1 MKILSLQ
8 ETDWINRC
16 PHQQHHLMDRMA
28 SNRIRVDY
36 DKDADVLYISF
47 RKPRH
52 ADDSEMEDNL
62 IYPYRGRDLA
72 GIAVIGAERCD
83 VSVEGEDR

>member
-1 MKILSLQ
+1 MKLLVLQ
-8 ETDWINRC
+8 ETDRVKRG
-16 PHQQHHLMDRMA
+16 PHHQHRLMDRMA
-28 SNRIRVDY
+28 SNRIRIDY
-36 DKDADVLYISF
+36 DKDADVLYVSF

-72 GIAVIGAERCD
+72 GITVIGAEGCG
-83 VSVEGEDR
+83 VSVGGGGR